1 MAAWTSLSGLDC
13 GEQRLGL
20 GVFREESWAA
30 IKVQCHCQTA
40 HTGRNGASLV
50 ASFPTSGYCLHA
62 LYERFPPRQACTAWP
77 LPRPLPFGQA
87 LVLQPCR
94 GGSESGCQRLS
105 MHGGE
110 TEISAEIQGLCSLG
124 SRAEILP
131 RGCTNC
137 RFTSPL
143 PAP

>member
-1 MAAWTSLSGLDC
+1 MAAWSSLSGLDC

-30 IKVQCHCQTA
+30 IKAQCHCQMA

-50 ASFPTSGYCLHA
+50 ASFPTSGYCLHG
-62 LYERFPPRQACTAWP
+62 LYERLPPRQACTAWP

-87 LVLQPCR
+87 LVLQPRR
-94 GGSESGCQRLS
+94 GGFESRCQWVSTRR
-105 MHGGE
+105 GE
-110 TEISAEIQGLCSLG
+110 TETTAEIQGLCSLG

-131 RGCTNC
+131 RGYTNC